1 MFMKLLNASEVRSDF
16 SSFVDKV
23 VRERPMVFKRNRDHV
38 LSISTEQADSL
49 LEAYRFKAI
58 LIPEEDGSI
67 TMTLEDFDLV
77 VNAPDHNQARLTM
90 AEELIDYSQD
100 YFDQFVLYFK
110 TTNRKKHFPY
120 VMKVALAEG
129 VQEVAGFIDA

>member
-23 VRERPMVFKRNRDHV
+23 VRERPMVFKRNRDHI
-38 LSISTEQADSL
+38 LSISTEQAESL
-49 LEAYRFKAI
+49 LESYRFKAI
-58 LIPEEDGSI
+58 LFPEEDGSI

-77 VNAPDHNQARLTM
+77 VNAPDHDQALLKL

-100 YFDQFVLYFK
+100 YFDQFALYFK

-129 VQEVAGFIDA
+129 IQEVAGFIDA

>member
-38 LSISTEQADSL
+38 LSISIEQASIL
-49 LEAYRFKAI
+49 LETYRFKAI

-67 TMTLEDFDLV
+67 TITLEDFDLV
-77 VNAPDHNQARLTM
+77 ANAADHDQAVLKM

-100 YFDQFVLYFK
+100 YLDQFALYFN
-110 TTNRKKHFPY
+110 TANRKKHFPY

-129 VQEVAGFIDA
+129 IQEVAGFIDA

>member
-1 MFMKLLNASEVRSDF
+1 MFMKLLNASEVRGDF

-23 VRERPMVFKRNRDHV
+23 VRERPMVFKRNRDQV
-38 LSISTEQADSL
+38 LSISTEQANSL
-49 LEAYRFKAI
+49 LETFRFQAVI
-58 LIPEEDGSI
+58 IPEDDGSTTI
-67 TMTLEDFDLV
+67 TLEGFDLV
-77 VNAPDHNQARLTM
+77 VNAAEHSQALTKM

-100 YFDQFVLYFK
+100 YFEQFSLYFK

-129 VQEVAGFIDA
+129 IQEVVGFIDA

>member
-38 LSISTEQADSL
+38 LSMSIEQAGSL
-49 LEAYRFKAI
+49 LETYRFKSI
-58 LIPEEDGSI
+58 FIPEEDGSI
-67 TMTLEDFDLV
+67 TITLEDFDLFA
-77 VNAPDHNQARLTM
+77 NAADHEQAVLKM
-90 AEELIDYSQD
+90 AEELIEYSQD
-100 YFDQFVLYFK
+100 YFDQFALYFNS
-110 TTNRKKHFPY
+110 TNRKKHFPY
-120 VMKVALAEG
+120 IMKVVLAEG

>member
-58 LIPEEDGSI
+58 LIPEADGSV
-67 TMTLEDFDLV
+67 TMTLKDFDLA
-77 VNAPDHNQARLTM
+77 VNAPDRNQALITM

-100 YFDQFVLYFK
+100 YFDQFALYFK

-129 VQEVAGFIDA
+129 AQEVAGFIDA